1 MQSNHR
7 KPSGS
12 AGLYFDSGFQ
22 TPDID
27 TPADMDP
34 LLQNNDT
41 SIHLSPAVQARHSS
55 ILDIARRT
63 GRVTVDAL
71 AEQLNVTPQ
80 TIRKDLNELCER
92 TLMSR
97 VHGGA
102 VITSGVDNLEYEAR
116 RLVAKDEKL
125 AIGAAAAALIPNQ
138 ASLFINIGTT
148 TEEVAKALHRHS
160 GLLVITNNLNV
171 VDQLYRN
178 SGIEVIV
185 AGGRVRAVD
194 RAAVGPFA
202 VDFIRNFKVDFAVIG
217 ASAIDEEGAL
227 LDFDINEVQVSQTIM
242 QNARQ
247 VILVADSNK
256 VGRPAPVRIGHLSDV
271 DVFVTDR
278 LPSVEMA
285 GVCETHGVRVIET
298 QSDR

>member
-1 MQSNHR
+1 M
-7 KPSGS
+7 
-12 AGLYFDSGFQ
+12 L
-22 TPDID
+22 T
-27 TPADMDP
+27 
-34 LLQNNDT
+34 NDT
-41 SIHLSPAVQARHSS
+41 SSHLSPAIQTRHRQ

-63 GRVTVDAL
+63 GRVTVEAL
-71 AEQLNVTPQ
+71 AERLDVTPQ
-80 TIRKDLNELCER
+80 TIRKDLNELCDR
-92 TLMSR
+92 TLLSR

-116 RLVAKDEKL
+116 RLLTKEEKL
-125 AIGAAAAALIPNQ
+125 AIGAAAAALIPDQ

-148 TEEVAKALHRHS
+148 TEEVARALHQHS

-178 SGIEVIV
+178 PGIEVIV
-185 AGGRVRAVD
+185 AGGRVRAID

-217 ASAIDEEGAL
+217 TSAIDEDGAL
-227 LDFDINEVQVSQTIM
+227 LDFDINEVQVSQTII

-247 VILVADSNK
+247 VILVADGNK

-271 DVFVTDR
+271 DIFVTDR
-278 LPSVEMA
+278 LSGPQMA
-285 GVCETHGVRVIET
+285 AVCETHGVRVIET
-298 QSDR
+298 HSKYPGER

>member
-1 MQSNHR
+1 
-7 KPSGS
+7 
-12 AGLYFDSGFQ
+12 
-22 TPDID
+22 
-27 TPADMDP
+27 
-34 LLQNNDT
+34 
-41 SIHLSPAVQARHSS
+41 LSPAVQTRHKN

-63 GRVTVDAL
+63 GRVTVEDL
-71 AEQLNVTPQ
+71 AQELDVTPQ
-80 TIRKDLNELCER
+80 TIRKDLNELCDR
-92 TLMSR
+92 TLLSR

-116 RLVAKDEKL
+116 RLLAKEEKL
-125 AIGAAAAALIPNQ
+125 AIGAAAAALIPDQ

-148 TEEVAKALHRHS
+148 TEEVARALHRHK

-171 VDQLYRN
+171 VDQLYQN
-178 SGIEVIV
+178 PGIEVV
-185 AGGRVRAVD
+185 VVGGRVRAVD

-217 ASAIDEEGAL
+217 ASAIDEDGAL
-227 LDFDINEVQVSQTIM
+227 LDFDINEVQVSQTII

-256 VGRPAPVRIGHLSDV
+256 VGRPAPVRIGHLSDI

-278 LPSVEMA
+278 VTSSRMASVCNEH
-285 GVCETHGVRVIET
+285 EVRVIET
-298 QSDR
+298 HAKR